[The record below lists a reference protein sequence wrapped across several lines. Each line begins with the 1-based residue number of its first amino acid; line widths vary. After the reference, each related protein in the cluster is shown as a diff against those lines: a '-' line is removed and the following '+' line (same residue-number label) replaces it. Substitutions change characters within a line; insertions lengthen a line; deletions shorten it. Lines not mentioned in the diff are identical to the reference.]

1 MLSNF
6 KKRIS
11 GIVGVYPTSDT
22 NFEEISN
29 YLKLAAL
36 YGFEE
41 VFTSIHLPELN
52 FNVQLEFLE
61 NLVLIADSN
70 KMSVCVDIG
79 GETLDKIFSDPQL
92 ISLIRDLKITSVRLD
107 CYYDWAQIKK
117 VVEDLEI
124 IGFVLNA
131 SVLDRN
137 EVITIVN
144 NLQKYGKSINITA
157 CHNFYVR
164 KESGLA
170 ESYFITQNEI
180 FSNLGI
186 EITACIRSFHTM
198 RGPLYEG
205 LPTLEKHRTCSFEQS
220 CLEMAYL
227 YGVDRIMI
235 GDPFSSNEELA
246 LLSSVMKKDPI
257 QLHIDVSDLNDIEKK
272 AIFGKVHYCRRDSGA
287 FSLRLESSR
296 KMAEYA
302 SYIEPRNCI
311 DRNKY
316 SVTIDNEK
324 YLRYSGEIQIIT
336 EDLPEDE
343 RVNVSGTIRE
353 DDRFKC
359 KLVQNGVPF
368 IFVC

>member
-1 MLSNF
+1 MLSNIR
-6 KKRIS
+6 KKTS
-11 GIVGVYPTSDT
+11 GIVGVYPNPDT

-29 YLKLAAL
+29 YLKIAAL
-36 YGFEE
+36 YGFGE

-52 FNVQLEFLE
+52 FSVQLEYLR
-61 NLVLIADSN
+61 NLVLIAGLNS
-70 KMSVCVDIG
+70 MSVCVDVG

-92 ISLIRDLKITSVRLD
+92 ISMIRDLKIASVRLD
-107 CYYDWAQIKK
+107 CYYDWPQIRK
-117 VVEDLEI
+117 VVEELKI
-124 IGFVLNA
+124 FGFVLNA
-131 SVLDRN
+131 SVLNHN
-137 EVITIVN
+137 EVIAIVN
-144 NLQKYGKSINITA
+144 NLQHYDENINITA
-157 CHNFYVR
+157 CHNYYVR
-164 KESGLA
+164 NETGLS
-170 ESYFITQNEI
+170 ESYFIKQNEI
-180 FSNLGI
+180 FSNLGV

-198 RGPLYEG
+198 RGPLNEG

-246 LLSSVMKKDPI
+246 LLSSVMKNEPI
-257 QLHIDVSDLNDIEKK
+257 ELHINVNDLDDIEKK
-272 AIFGKVHYCRRDSGA
+272 AMFGKVHYCRRDNGT

-296 KMAEYA
+296 KMAAYA
-302 SYIEPRNCI
+302 SYIKPRNCI
-311 DRNKY
+311 LRNKY

-336 EDLPEDE
+336 EDLPDDE
-343 RVNVSGTIRE
+343 RVNVIGIIRE
-353 DDRFKC
+353 EDRFKC

>member
-1 MLSNF
+1 MGAD
-6 KKRIS
+6 KKI
-11 GIVGVYPTSDT
+11 
-22 NFEEISN
+22 
-29 YLKLAAL
+29 
-36 YGFEE
+36 
-41 VFTSIHLPELN
+41 
-52 FNVQLEFLE
+52 
-61 NLVLIADSN
+61 
-70 KMSVCVDIG
+70 
-79 GETLDKIFSDPQL
+79 
-92 ISLIRDLKITSVRLD
+92 
-107 CYYDWAQIKK
+107 
-117 VVEDLEI
+117 VEDLEI

-144 NLQKYGKSINITA
+144 NLQQYGKSINITA

-164 KESGLA
+164 NETGLA

-198 RGPLYEG
+198 RDPLYEG
-205 LPTLEKHRTCSFEQS
+205 LPTLEKHRNCSFEQS

-257 QLHIDVSDLNDIEKK
+257 QLHIDVCDLNDIEKK
-272 AIFGKVHYCRRDSGA
+272 AMFGKVHFCRRDSGA

-296 KMAEYA
+296 RMAEYA